1 MTNATLSPQFDDAL
15 NPRELHLE
23 RVGRLLLLGALAHG
37 ALAFI
42 FALLGALGGASAN
55 ADLFTLMRSV
65 ALWNWQGGLSLVP
78 IALILFSLGSGGLL
92 LLVMVGAL
100 AQEFWTLILSVT
112 LAVMSLAA
120 LLIWG
125 VTSAL
130 VTLMILGVVTL
141 VLLRDR
147 TLLRANPVAQ
157 KELRERMRGGRAFA
171 VMTVYLML
179 MSAVAVLLFLL
190 NTPTTAGFT
199 SSVTGSLGRNL
210 FAGIV
215 GLELMLIIFI
225 APAFTAGAVT
235 GERER
240 KTFDLLQITL
250 LPRPSFIVGKLESAL
265 GYIFLLLLAAIPL
278 QSIAFLFGGVS
289 ETELFLSFVILAV
302 TAITMSTVGIFF
314 STIVDKTITASVR
327 AYGLAMGMIIG
338 VPLIGGAFIA
348 FFANAATGIGTGF
361 TGSPVVEAGL
371 IYFGAFLT
379 SLNPFTAATISQ
391 QLILADKGAGF
402 IDVTLSTS
410 GQTIP
415 VMAPWI
421 SFVVIYLLVALAL
434 LAIAVRRIRT
444 NEDF

>member
-1 MTNATLSPQFDDAL
+1 MSEATLSPDYNDAL
-15 NPRELHLE
+15 TPRELRLA

-37 ALAFI
+37 TLAFI

-55 ADLFTLMRSV
+55 ADLFNLMQNV
-65 ALWNWQGGLSLVP
+65 ALWNWQGTLALVP
-78 IALILFSLGSGGLL
+78 VALILFSLASGGML

-100 AQEFWTLILSVT
+100 AQEFWTLILSVA
-112 LAVMSLAA
+112 LAVASLVA

-125 VTSAL
+125 ATSAL
-130 VTLMILGVVTL
+130 VTLMVLGL
-141 VLLRDR
+141 VMLTLLRDR
-147 TLLRANPVAQ
+147 SLLRANPVAQ

-179 MSAVAVLLFLL
+179 MSAIAVLLFLL

-278 QSIAFLFGGVS
+278 QSIAFLFGGVT
-289 ETELFLSFVILAV
+289 ETELLLSFVILAV

-314 STIVDKTITASVR
+314 STIVEKTITASVR
-327 AYGLAMGMIIG
+327 AYALAMGMIIG
-338 VPLIGGAFIA
+338 VPLMGGAFIA
-348 FFANAATGIGTGF
+348 FFANAASGIGTGF
-361 TGSPVVEAGL
+361 TGSPVVEAAL

-379 SLNPFTAATISQ
+379 SLNPFTTATTTQ
-391 QLILADKGAGF
+391 QLILSDKGAGF

-415 VMAPWI
+415 VASPWV